1 VINVDDDLFDA
12 WVLWFIIYM
21 SVSIALALLGFVEVT
36 YYLSDFM
43 LLVLVTAIYTKL
55 ERILKRIENK
65 KKEE

>member
-1 VINVDDDLFDA
+1 MDDDLFDA